1 MVNRDK
7 DDLSVKRALQA
18 VVLADSF
25 AHAFKP
31 LTESTAKVLLPIAH
45 APTLEYT
52 LEWLAT
58 QGVEETF
65 VVACAHAEAVEEY
78 LVRAGWTGKGEGGGC
93 GGAEGGADGKS
104 GGKDGERGGGGG
116 DARGGG
122 KGGMVTH
129 AIASSN
135 CVSAGEALR
144 LVDHKHVVRNDFILV
159 SGDVVTNID
168 LKDAL
173 AKHRERR
180 KKEKLAIMTLC
191 LRKVGAETRESRYGD
206 SNLTVAMNAESGQIV
221 HYEEH
226 GSGHVNVPAMALDAS
241 LFGEMENVRVRT
253 DLMDCHVDICAPEF
267 LMLFTDNFDYQH
279 IRRDFIVG
287 TLNERELGNTLYGYE
302 ISPRHYAARV
312 HNLRSYDAVS
322 RDIINRWVHPYVP
335 DSCVVPAH
343 DAEPYTHA
351 WGNNY
356 VSPEAAIDAKATVN
370 KGCVIGA
377 GSSIGAG
384 AVISNSVIG
393 KNVVI
398 GADCVVEGAYIFD
411 SARIADGVTVSN
423 AFIQDGV
430 VIHTGSTVSQ
440 GCVLA
445 HGVVIG
451 AGFTVAAN
459 ARICLKPQPEVE
471 DDDYDSD
478 DSDRSS
484 SPVCNAEHERD
495 VVRGEHDEGTVAA
508 ALSEAKS
515 RPGVDTSAIWNPASV
530 GAGGAGYMWE
540 HREEAWMRNIAPSK
554 PREEYDCTREITEE
568 ERQRGSAQTG
578 ASGAAVAEESDS
590 DVDEDVKREAVFQRE
605 VAETFLRCVKQ
616 GYAQENAVVE
626 LQGLKMAENRTF
638 ADIAR
643 YVLMTIIGLTLPSH
657 AKTSRENVKLYPET
671 EPANTT
677 ELLKR
682 LRVRLKEWAP
692 LLSRFLRSEDDQVE
706 ALLTLEEF
714 CLEDEVFRG
723 MGGSACVPSFAK
735 ILHILYDMDVI
746 SEDSI
751 LAWAEEKADADEA
764 DKKFLKLAQPFI
776 DWLEEASSEE
786 ESDSDE

>member
-1 MVNRDK
+1 M
-7 DDLSVKRALQA
+7 
-18 VVLADSF
+18 
-25 AHAFKP
+25 
-31 LTESTAKVLLPIAH
+31 
-45 APTLEYT
+45 
-52 LEWLAT
+52 
-58 QGVEETF
+58 
-65 VVACAHAEAVEEY
+65 
-78 LVRAGWTGKGEGGGC
+78 
-93 GGAEGGADGKS
+93 
-104 GGKDGERGGGGG
+104 
-116 DARGGG
+116 
-122 KGGMVTH
+122 TH

-191 LRKVGAETRESRYGD
+191 LRKVGAESRESRYGD

-226 GSGHVNVPAMALDAS
+226 GSGHANVPAVALDSS

-302 ISPRHYAARV
+302 ISPRHYAACV

-343 DAEPYTHA
+343 AAEPYTHA

-393 KNVVI
+393 KNVVV
-398 GADCVVEGAYIFD
+398 GADCVVDGAYIFD
-411 SARIADGVTVSN
+411 GARIADGVKVSN

-430 VIHTGSTVSQ
+430 VVHASATVSP

-478 DSDRSS
+478 DSDRSTS
-484 SPVCNAEHERD
+484 LVYNAEHERD
-495 VVRGEHDEGTVAA
+495 VVRGDHDQGVIDA

-515 RPGVDTSAIWNPASV
+515 KSGVDTSAIWNPASV

-540 HREEAWMRNIAPSK
+540 HREEAWMRNIAPAK
-554 PREEYDCTREITEE
+554 PREEYNCAREIAEE

-578 ASGAAVAEESDS
+578 ASGAAAAEESDS

-643 YVLMTIIGLTLPSH
+643 YVLMTIIGLTLPAH
-657 AKTSRENVKLYPET
+657 GKTSRENVKLYPET

-751 LAWAEEKADADEA
+751 LAWAEEKTDADEA

-776 DWLEEASSEE
+776 NWLEEASSEE